1 MISWLQ
7 GDHYKDSILTF
18 TLSPYPTLSKPPL
31 SLSHELFL
39 HTAPFF
45 PFFLLYVQR
54 KDRREHGTLF
64 DGIRGHTH
72 HSALTDI
79 CSLPSRKATRSE
91 YLEPSIILG
100 SDSVLSGISLLTFRR
115 SEEQNEPSQCSL
127 AFRLHA
133 SSGKLWGRALTRRKR
148 MPFLRT
154 STGSNS

>member
-1 MISWLQ
+1 MNGQLQ
-7 GDHYKDSILTF
+7 
-18 TLSPYPTLSKPPL
+18 YPHFYFV
-31 SLSHELFL
+31 SLSYSLQTSPVRLTRAIPL
-39 HTAPFF
+39 HSSVF

-54 KDRREHGTLF
+54 KDRRGHGTLF

-79 CSLPSRKATRSE
+79 CSLPSRKATLLER
-91 YLEPSIILG
+91 LEPSIILG
-100 SDSVLSGISLLTFRR
+100 SDSVLSGISLSTFRR